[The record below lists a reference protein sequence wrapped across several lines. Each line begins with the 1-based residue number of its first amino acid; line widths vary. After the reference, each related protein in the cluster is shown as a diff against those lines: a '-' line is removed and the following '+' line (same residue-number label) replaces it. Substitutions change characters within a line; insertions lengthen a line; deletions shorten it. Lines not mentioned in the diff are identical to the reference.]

1 MTDAISFVLPFPPS
15 VNSIR
20 TVARGRMIS
29 SAAYRDWQQ
38 EAGAHLVYQGFQPLV
53 GKILI
58 PGQCEVEIEFGRAS
72 KRKFDVDNH
81 AKPILDL
88 LVTYGLIEDDNN
100 TILTRLSLVARERG
114 LNGAVVTIIPIR
126 EIMEI
131 EGAPMEW
138 HP

>member
-38 EAGAHLVYQGFQPLV
+38 EAGAHLVYQGFQAV
-53 GKILI
+53 DGILI
-58 PGQCEVEIEFGRAS
+58 PGQVEVEIEFGRSS
-72 KRKFDVDNH
+72 KRKFDIDNH

-100 TILTRLSLVARERG
+100 TILTRLSLIARERG
-114 LNGAVVTIIPIR
+114 LNGAVVTVIPIE
-126 EIMEI
+126 EIT
-131 EGAPMEW
+131 
-138 HP
+138 